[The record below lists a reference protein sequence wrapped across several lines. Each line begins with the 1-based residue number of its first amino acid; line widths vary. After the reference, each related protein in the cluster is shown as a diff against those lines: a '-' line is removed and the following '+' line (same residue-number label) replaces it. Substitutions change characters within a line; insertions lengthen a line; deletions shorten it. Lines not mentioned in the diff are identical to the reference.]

1 MKPTQDILDWL
12 LAGDP
17 ALSRLAALQLLG
29 ERRPATEDGLI
40 GQLLNAFDP
49 ITGLWGGGVYSPKWI
64 STHYTLLDLKS
75 LGIRPDHPIFQQGLS
90 TLLEA
95 YWPVQGPQPKDV
107 GQDLCVLGMAV
118 GLLSYGRLEDS
129 RLEAMVAYLLQ
140 HTQSDG
146 GWNCAWN
153 RKGHAS
159 KKSSLHTTLT
169 VLEAFQD
176 YLDSGYTQH
185 DKAIRQAIP
194 FAQHFILKKKL
205 YLSESSGQPIHED
218 FMSAH
223 FPTRWKYDYL
233 RALVYFA
240 RVNYPLVPN
249 LCPALEHLMHQIK
262 KGPWP
267 GIMPKGTAYTGR
279 THVALEEKGN
289 GGRFNTLRA
298 YGVLAAYGADF
309 NACQPSKS

>member
-1 MKPTQDILDWL
+1 MKPTQAILDWL

-17 ALSRLAALQLLG
+17 ALSRLTALQLLG
-29 ERRPATEDGLI
+29 ETRPTTEDGLI
-40 GQLLNAFDP
+40 DQLLSAFDP
-49 ITGLWGGGVYSPKWI
+49 NTGLWGGGVYSPKWI

-75 LGIRPDHPIFQQGLS
+75 LGIRPNHPLFQRGLA
-90 TLLEA
+90 TLLDA
-95 YWPVQGPQPKDV
+95 YWPIQGPQPMGV

-118 GLLSYGRLEDS
+118 GLLSYGHQDDS
-129 RLEAMVAYLLQ
+129 RLEEMVAYLLQ
-140 HTQSDG
+140 HTQGDG
-146 GWNCAWN
+146 GWNCEWN

-176 YLDSGYTQH
+176 YLDAGYTQH
-185 DKAIRQAIP
+185 AEAIRQALP
-194 FAQHFILKKKL
+194 LAQHFILKKKL
-205 YLSESSGQPIHED
+205 YLSESSGQPIHKD

-240 RVNYPLVPN
+240 QINYPLEPS
-249 LCPALEHLMHQIK
+249 LYPALGLLSQQLK
-262 KGPWP
+262 KGPQP
-267 GIMPKGTAYTGR
+267 GLMPKGTTYTGR
-279 THVALEEKGN
+279 VHLAFEAPGV

-298 YGVLAAYGADF
+298 YRVLAVYGADF
-309 NACQPSKS
+309 NSCQPSKS